1 MTQRR
6 ILIVDDQEEVR
17 SALSKVLERDG
28 YRVLHAENAEQG
40 EQIRHEETVHLVI
53 SDHQM
58 PGTTGIEFLKTAG
71 ERHPEVVRMM
81 MSGDPDNRV
90 VIRSIREGRVFWFL
104 RKPWDNTVLR
114 VVVCLA
120 FQRREL
126 EEQNRQL
133 VTALGR
139 QLAFLQELE
148 AEFPELRARAS
159 GEAQALRAAQGSTG
173 SG

>member
-6 ILIVDDQEEVR
+6 ILVVDDEEEVR
-17 SALSKVLERDG
+17 STMAKVLERDG
-28 YRVLHAENAEQG
+28 YRVLLAENAEQG
-40 EQIRHEETVHLVI
+40 QRLLQEHPIHLVI
-53 SDHQM
+53 SDHHM
-58 PGTTGIEFLKTAG
+58 SGMTGIEFLKAAG
-71 ERHPEVVRMM
+71 ERHPEVVRMI

-114 VVVCLA
+114 VVVYLA

-133 VTALGR
+133 LTALGR

-148 AEFPELRARAS
+148 AEFPELRARAR

-173 SG
+173 SR

>member
-6 ILIVDDQEEVR
+6 ILIVDDEEEVR
-17 SALSKVLERDG
+17 SAISRVLERDG
-28 YRVLHAENAEQG
+28 YRVVLAEDGEQG
-40 EQIRHEETVHLVI
+40 QRILQEQPIHLVI
-53 SDHQM
+53 SDHHM
-58 PGTTGIEFLKTAG
+58 PGMKGIEFLKATA
-71 ERHPEVVRMM
+71 ERHPEVVRMI

-114 VVVCLA
+114 VVVYLA

-133 VTALGR
+133 LSALGR

-148 AEFPELRARAS
+148 AEFPELRARAR
-159 GEAQALRAAQGSTG
+159 GEAQALRAAQGATTR
-173 SG
+173 

>member
-71 ERHPEVVRMM
+71 ERHADVVRMM
-81 MSGDPDNRV
+81 MRRPDNRV

-133 VTALGR
+133 ATALER

-148 AEFPELRARAS
+148 AEFPELRARAQ

-173 SG
+173 SR

>member
-1 MTQRR
+1 M
-6 ILIVDDQEEVR
+6 
-17 SALSKVLERDG
+17 SG
-28 YRVLHAENAEQG
+28 
-40 EQIRHEETVHLVI
+40 
-53 SDHQM
+53 M
-58 PGTTGIEFLKTAG
+58 TGIEFLKAAG
-71 ERHPEVVRMM
+71 ERHPEVVRMI

-114 VVVCLA
+114 VVVYLA

-133 VTALGR
+133 LTALGR

-148 AEFPELRARAS
+148 AEFPELRARVR

-173 SG
+173 SR